1 MLGSIYD
8 TPQWDK
14 LPEEVGDGYNVLY
27 NNTKYAN
34 ITGKADNKTGE
45 WKYVDGYKCETEGPQ
60 LFELIALCDPTGQKD
75 VVEFTLDPTS
85 SPCHIKYTSTS
96 RSGCRTDMLEQIEP
110 VLKFS
115 GFILIVLGLALV
127 FFGAK
132 LFAWLLGGQI
142 FLSIFVVFISLIHAF
157 GMLDPHAL
165 GEAYSKGE
173 NTSLGMVFVVGII
186 GLIASGVGA
195 FYLTK
200 LLDRYLISI
209 TAGVCGGL
217 VSFMVLS
224 PMKLPTAAT
233 IVFSLA
239 VGGVTAYFADYVH
252 KYIKTVG
259 TALIGAFMFVRGI
272 GTFEVFGKYPS
283 IFNKVTEGKD
293 LDNVGT
299 ENLTSSALGY
309 LACMIFFTCA
319 GSYV

>member
-1 MLGSIYD
+1 M
-8 TPQWDK
+8 
-14 LPEEVGDGYNVLY
+14 
-27 NNTKYAN
+27 
-34 ITGKADNKTGE
+34 
-45 WKYVDGYKCETEGPQ
+45 
-60 LFELIALCDPTGQKD
+60 
-75 VVEFTLDPTS
+75 
-85 SPCHIKYTSTS
+85 
-96 RSGCRTDMLEQIEP
+96 
-110 VLKFS
+110 
-115 GFILIVLGLALV
+115 
-127 FFGAK
+127 
-132 LFAWLLGGQI
+132 
-142 FLSIFVVFISLIHAF
+142 
-157 GMLDPHAL
+157 
-165 GEAYSKGE
+165 
-173 NTSLGMVFVVGII
+173 

-217 VSFMVLS
+217 VTFMVLG
-224 PMKLPTAAT
+224 PMRLPTAAT

-293 LDNVGT
+293 LDNMGT
-299 ENLTSSALGY
+299 ENLGKSALGY

-319 GSYV
+319 GSYVQI